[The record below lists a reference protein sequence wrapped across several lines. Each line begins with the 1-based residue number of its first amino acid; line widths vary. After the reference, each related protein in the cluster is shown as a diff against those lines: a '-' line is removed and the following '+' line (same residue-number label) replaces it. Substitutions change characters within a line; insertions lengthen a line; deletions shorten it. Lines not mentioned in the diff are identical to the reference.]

1 MAGPLSDFISK
12 LNIKVNFDEN
22 KKAKALKKAENEL
35 LAVETEIN
43 ELKSLA
49 KKLQGQLS
57 QENTSTVKTLSSMTL
72 VGAFQ
77 VAHFESF
84 VDGQYEIAI
93 VKMWSPQQEQRSL
106 ALMKGIS
113 INLEPGNMSVKD
125 FIESTNW
132 QSAIGGRKFIDNKGE
147 FFYLV

>member
-1 MAGPLSDFISK
+1 
-12 LNIKVNFDEN
+12 
-22 KKAKALKKAENEL
+22 
-35 LAVETEIN
+35 
-43 ELKSLA
+43 
-49 KKLQGQLS
+49 
-57 QENTSTVKTLSSMTL
+57 
-72 VGAFQ
+72 
-77 VAHFESF
+77 
-84 VDGQYEIAI
+84 
-93 VKMWSPQQEQRSL
+93 MWSPQQEQRSL